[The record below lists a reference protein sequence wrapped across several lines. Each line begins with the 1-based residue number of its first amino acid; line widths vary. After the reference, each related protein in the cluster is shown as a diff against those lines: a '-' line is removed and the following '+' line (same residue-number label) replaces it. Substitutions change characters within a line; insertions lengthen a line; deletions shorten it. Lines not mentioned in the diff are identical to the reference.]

1 MAPSKQRNDG
11 VTPVFD
17 PSADPDSA
25 SSVKGEVTIS
35 TTEES
40 FYLSSVIAINTPS
53 PDGEVRRLVKFRLD
67 PIPSTKETSR
77 PTFWQDDG
85 ESLEHALRSQLRD
98 LSSEKEEEIF
108 GAMVESLLEGSSEGW
123 CIYDGRMWRL
133 NDIEQEQDVSVHQS
147 HPSEQGGNKKFVYGR
162 VAF

>member
-1 MAPSKQRNDG
+1 M
-11 VTPVFD
+11 TPVFD

-25 SSVKGEVTIS
+25 SSVKSEVTIS
-35 TTEES
+35 TTEER

-67 PIPSTKETSR
+67 PIPSTQETSR
-77 PTFWQDDG
+77 PTFWQDEG
-85 ESLEHALRSQLRD
+85 ESLEDALRKQLPD
-98 LSSEKEEEIF
+98 LSSAKEEENF
-108 GAMVESLLEGSSEGW
+108 GALVESLQEDTSGGW

-133 NDIEQEQDVSVHQS
+133 NDTEQAQDVLVHHS
-147 HPSEQGGNKKFVYGR
+147 YPSEQSGNKKFVYGR